1 MKKLLGINLLIAFAI
16 IFASCGTN
24 NNVVSNRLISKR
36 KFNKGFHFNSKGN
49 TKSSN
54 EKKQEESI
62 AFDDSKKRSE
72 KAESNSLRTSKKSQE
87 KKEVVSEEVAEVQ
100 EYEYTEPTPDVRQ
113 GNGLTSDE
121 LNDSGATIDNASP
134 GESKEDLIQEERQET
149 KHNKRASKK
158 HKNNKKSNSSDDAMF
173 ILIVILTI
181 LIPPLG
187 VAIYT
192 NIDWMKVLICL
203 LLTLLFFLPGM
214 IYGLLVV
221 FDVI

>member
-36 KFNKGFHFNSKGN
+36 KFNKGFHFNTKGN

-62 AFDDSKKRSE
+62 AFDDSKKRTE
-72 KAESNSLRTSKKSQE
+72 KAESTPVKTAKKSQE
-87 KKEVVSEEVAEVQ
+87 KKVIATEEVAEIHES
-100 EYEYTEPTPDVRQ
+100 EYEEPTQDVRQ
-113 GNGLTSDE
+113 GNAATTDE
-121 LNDSGATIDNASP
+121 INDSDAIVNSASLD
-134 GESKEDLIQEERQET
+134 ESQEDVDLQEREET
-149 KHNKRASKK
+149 KQNKHVSKK
-158 HKNNKKSNSSDDAMF
+158 HKNNKKSNSSDEMF

-203 LLTLLFFLPGM
+203 VLTLLFFLPGM